1 MLLVAAN
8 PSANADPADDDFD
21 AVPAL
26 LFFFFAIAL
35 VATNLAYD
43 VRIALKYF
51 SKSVGDTSGN
61 VFLITP
67 WFFNKVCSMRFSS
80 SKRLLSFSII
90 IIILLL
96 LMLLLLLF
104 VALPVFPSS
113 LAYPNN
119 EYTAEVNPKS

>member
-96 LMLLLLLF
+96 LLLLF
-104 VALPVFPSS
+104 VALPLFPSS

>member
-1 MLLVAAN
+1 LVAAN

-21 AVPAL
+21 TVPEL
-26 LFFFFAIAL
+26 LFFFAIAL

-51 SKSVGDTSGN
+51 SKSVGDTSGS

-67 WFFNKVCSMRFSS
+67 WFFNKVCSMCFSS
-80 SKRLLSFSII
+80 SKRVLSFSII
-90 IIILLL
+90 ILL
-96 LMLLLLLF
+96 LLLLLF
-104 VALPVFPSS
+104 VALPFVVLPFPSS